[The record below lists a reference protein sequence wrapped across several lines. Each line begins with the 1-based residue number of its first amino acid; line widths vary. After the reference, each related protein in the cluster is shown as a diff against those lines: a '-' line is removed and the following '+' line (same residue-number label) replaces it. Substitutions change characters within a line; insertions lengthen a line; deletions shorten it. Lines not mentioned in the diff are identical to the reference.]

1 MGLSHSPSLVLPGL
15 TLCLDAANTKS
26 ILSTVEVLVVAGGG
40 GGGMDMGGGGGGGG
54 VIYSS
59 AVSITPGSAITA
71 TVGNGG
77 VGAPAAGTNGQPG
90 GHQYTIPA
98 TQGGN
103 SVFGELTAIGGGF
116 GASSYYGYLPNYGY
130 GGTGGSGGGCSG
142 YTHGGERYVDGTN
155 GSTANNTAGQGFV
168 GGNSGNPSSGG
179 DDHYSGGGGGAGG
192 RGTSGPNHIGPNGIR
207 GDGGSGVLYPSMSS
221 YYFSGGG
228 GGSGYSGNG
237 GYGGI
242 GGGGGGS
249 ATNGNIGLAGTGG
262 INTGSNG
269 SSGNNAPGGNAGA
282 NTGGGGGG
290 GSHYNSNN
298 KGGDGGSGIVIVRY
312 PGSQRASGGT
322 VTFVAGHT
330 IHTFTTSGTFTPNGA
345 PGTGTIWT
353 DFSNNGNSGTL
364 TNGPTYS
371 SANGGSF
378 VFDGSNDYI
387 SVPSYIQS
395 PNTQL
400 TLNLWT
406 KPNSTTQATTLMS
419 KWGSSSQSNFSWLLF
434 LNWFGSGL
442 YFLVGDASG
451 NSYTAHS
458 IPHNLSTSSYINYTI
473 TYNSG
478 LVNMYMNGNLISSS
492 SSAYTTLKTVT
503 TPITIGADWD
513 GGSVDTLLRFYNGN
527 IAQVSIYNR
536 ALSAAEVQQ
545 NYNATKSRYI

>member
-26 ILSTVEVLVVAGGG
+26 ILSAVEVLVVAGGG

-103 SVFGELTAIGGGF
+103 SVFGALTAIGGGF
-116 GASSYYGYLPNYGY
+116 GGSSYRGYTPGIA
-130 GGTGGSGGGCSG
+130 GGSGGSGGGASG
-142 YTHGGERYVDGTN
+142 YNDNAGTFNGGTGT
-155 GSTANNTAGQGFV
+155 SGQGFA
-168 GGNSGNPSSGG
+168 GGNSTQA
-179 DDHYSGGGGGAGG
+179 YRSGGGGGAGG
-192 RGTSGPNHIGPNGIR
+192 AGVSSPNQPNG
-207 GDGGSGVLYPSMSS
+207 GPGVIYPTMSP
-221 YYFSGGG
+221 YYFGGGG
-228 GGSGYSGNG
+228 GGSSYSLSTG

-242 GGGGGGS
+242 GGGGGGAVGTTFGGAGLNPGS
-249 ATNGNIGLAGTGG
+249 PGGGGSPNSQTNT
-262 INTGSNG
+262 
-269 SSGNNAPGGNAGA
+269 PGGNAGA

-290 GSHYNSNN
+290 GSHYNANN
-298 KGGDGGSGIVIVRY
+298 KGGDGGSGIIIVRY

-364 TNGPTYS
+364 TNGPTYN

-378 VFDGSNDYI
+378 VFDGGNDYVDI
-387 SVPSYIQS
+387 GSLGSQFTNFTVEIWFKSDSVANYRNPIDCNWLIEFPGSYSNIGPRLEQNSSGTLGWIVGSGSNVYTGINVVPSGLDVSKYHYAAI
-395 PNTQL
+395 
-400 TLNLWT
+400 T
-406 KPNSTTQATTLMS
+406 K
-419 KWGSSSQSNFSWLLF
+419 SSSTLF
-434 LNWFGSGL
+434 T
-442 YFLVGDASG
+442 
-451 NSYTAHS
+451 SY
-458 IPHNLSTSSYINYTI
+458 
-473 TYNSG
+473 
-478 LVNMYMNGNLISSS
+478 
-492 SSAYTTLKTVT
+492 
-503 TPITIGADWD
+503 
-513 GGSVDTLLRFYNGN
+513 YNGN
-527 IAQVSIYNR
+527 AVTTTNFSNWTGSMLSVSVGRGFSASGERWFIGKIPSVKIYNR
-536 ALSAAEVQQ
+536 ALSAAEIQQ

>member
-1 MGLSHSPSLVLPGL
+1 VGVYGGPEIPNDGLVLA
-15 TLCLDAANTKS
+15 LDAANNKS

-40 GGGMDMGGGGGGGG
+40 GGGMDMGGGGGAGG

-77 VGAPAAGTNGQPG
+77 VGAPAGSTNGQPG
-90 GHQYTIPA
+90 GHQFTISA

-103 SVFGELTAIGGGF
+103 SVFGALTAIGGGF

-207 GDGGSGVLYPSMSS
+207 GDGGSGVLYPSMSP
-221 YYFSGGG
+221 YYFAGGG

-249 ATNGNIGLAGTGG
+249 ATNGNVGLAGTGG
-262 INTGSNG
+262 INIGSNG

-290 GSHYNSNN
+290 GSHYNANN
-298 KGGDGGSGIVIVRY
+298 KGGDGGSGIIIVRY

-364 TNGPTYS
+364 VNGVGYS
-371 SANGGSF
+371 ASNGGSLS
-378 VFDGSNDYI
+378 FDGSNDYVTTGYNPGI
-387 SVPSYIQS
+387 VTKLTVSVWLKVGTYANDGAGIAIGTNSLGTGQCYLGRGTSGGNSIDWRFYTGSYLDE
-395 PNTQL
+395 TEFF
-400 TLNLWT
+400 T
-406 KPNSTTQATTLMS
+406 NSTDWQHITGTYDQDTGQGRMR
-419 KWGSSSQSNFSWLLF
+419 
-434 LNWFGSGL
+434 L
-442 YFLVGDASG
+442 YS
-451 NSYTAHS
+451 
-458 IPHNLSTSSYINYTI
+458 
-473 TYNSG
+473 
-478 LVNMYMNGNLISSS
+478 NGNL
-492 SSAYTTLKTVT
+492 
-503 TPITIGADWD
+503 
-513 GGSVDTLLRFYNGN
+513 VDTALSNNTSGINFSTGSNIRIGTNTGDDSFFGGN

-536 ALSAAEVQQ
+536 ALSAAEISQ
-545 NYNATKSRYI
+545 NFIATRSRYGI

>member
-1 MGLSHSPSLVLPGL
+1 VSCAAGPDINENGLVLA
-15 TLCLDAANTKS
+15 LDAANTKS
-26 ILSTVEVLVVAGGG
+26 ILSAVEVLVVAGGG

-77 VGAPAAGTNGQPG
+77 VGAPAGSTNGQPG

-192 RGTSGPNHIGPNGIR
+192 RGTSGPNHIGPNGVR
-207 GDGGSGVLYPSMSS
+207 PDGGPGILYPTMSP
-221 YYFSGGG
+221 YYFA
-228 GGSGYSGNG
+228 
-237 GYGGI
+237 
-242 GGGGGGS
+242 GGGGGS
-249 ATNGNIGLAGTGG
+249 AFTNSTGG
-262 INTGSNG
+262 YGGNGGGGGGALGTTVGGSGLNPGSPGGGGGPNQWANT
-269 SSGNNAPGGNAGA
+269 PGGNAGA

-290 GSHYNSNN
+290 GSHYNANN

-312 PGSQRASGGT
+312 PGSQRATGGT
-322 VTFVAGHT
+322 VTSVGGYT

-371 SANGGSF
+371 SANGGSLS
-378 VFDGSNDYI
+378 FDGVDDYI
-387 SVPSYIQS
+387 LGTIPS
-395 PNTQL
+395 
-400 TLNLWT
+400 
-406 KPNSTTQATTLMS
+406 ST
-419 KWGSSSQSNFSWLLF
+419 FS
-434 LNWFGSGL
+434 G
-442 YFLVGDASG
+442 
-451 NSYTAHS
+451 AHS
-458 IPHNLSTSSYINYTI
+458 IGCWFYRRTVTQW
-473 TYNSG
+473 SG
-478 LVNMYMNGNLISSS
+478 LFSTNVGTTSCPILTFIDSTNIIGTNQAGVDAAYVGIDLGANHLNKWIYCVMTVNGSTNGSTVNVYAYKDGSLLTATGSLYWNLSSS
-492 SSAYTTLKTVT
+492 SSYY
-503 TPITIGADWD
+503 IGRHWTSGSQILD
-513 GGSVDTLLRFYNGN
+513 GF
-527 IAQVSIYNR
+527 IPQVSIHNR
-536 ALSAAEVQQ
+536 ALTAAEIQQ
-545 NYNATKSRYI
+545 NYNATRGRYGI